1 MLLDWTAGMPETSP
15 RWIQGCDRSAWP
27 KIEHQSAVYVVT
39 HILVEVKWET
49 MEDEL
54 VEMVEAPLFA
64 NAVVLMF
71 VRCLY
76 LAIQP
81 SLAYSNTPKMVKMLH
96 FH

>member
-1 MLLDWTAGMPETSP
+1 MPGTSP
-15 RWIQGCDRSAWP
+15 RWIQGCDRSARP
-27 KIEHQSAVYVVT
+27 KIGQQSGICVVT
-39 HILVEVKWET
+39 HILVEVKWGI

-54 VEMVEAPLFA
+54 VEIVEAPLFA
-64 NAVVLMF
+64 NVVVLML

-81 SLAYSNTPKMVKMLH
+81 SLACSNTPKMVKLLH